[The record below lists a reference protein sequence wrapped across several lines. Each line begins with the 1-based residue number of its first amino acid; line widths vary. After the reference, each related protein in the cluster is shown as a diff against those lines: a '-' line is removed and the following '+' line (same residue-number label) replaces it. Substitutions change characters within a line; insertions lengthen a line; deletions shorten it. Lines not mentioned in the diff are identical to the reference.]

1 MIPGIVESSRSV
13 NPFLET
19 FNRANTSNLSS
30 ADVEWEEIT
39 GDWVIDTN
47 TAYTT
52 TSASSYP
59 IATFDSQK
67 YNVSLRATN
76 GDNKAGFGVAFWV
89 QDTNNWWALVSDST
103 TTTGS
108 FSYYTC
114 PQGGYLSGTTC
125 YNTVTEQYIRFY
137 TTGSGCVNNHAY
149 DYTIDGVDCTCNDN
163 CQPCNDYL
171 VGGTCYQVAIP
182 GASPQFVED
191 CNASGGYYSGGNCY
205 YSPTFWCPPYTYQ
218 APGCGPVYGTYTT
231 DYTYA
236 ATLATAT
243 TTTYTYTMK
252 LIKKVAGT
260 VTTVATQEHGTDTTD
275 GNYINT
281 LSVVTNEN
289 QLTLSG
295 VRNGLNVSFSHTAVS
310 PLQADNHGIILA
322 PASRNQGSRIDDFY
336 YFG

>member
-13 NPFLET
+13 NPFVDT
-19 FNRANTSNLSS
+19 FNRANTSDLSTT
-30 ADVEWEEIT
+30 DVEWTDIT

-108 FSYYTC
+108 YSYYTC

-125 YNTVTEQYIRFY
+125 YNTVTEQYIRYY
-137 TTGSGCVNNHAY
+137 TNGDGCVNNHAY
-149 DYTIDGVDCTCNDN
+149 DYTIDAASGDCICNDN
-163 CQPCNDYL
+163 CQPCDGTVAPDGNCYQYTYPADAAFCAEIGGTYHS
-171 VGGTCYQVAIP
+171 GGTCYFTAQ
-182 GASPQFVED
+182 
-191 CNASGGYYSGGNCY
+191 
-205 YSPTFWCPPYTYQ
+205 FWCPPYTYQ

-243 TTTYTYTMK
+243 TTTYTYTIK

-322 PASRNQGSRIDDFY
+322 PASRNQGSRIEDFY

>member
-1 MIPGIVESSRSV
+1 MIPGIVESSRSI
-13 NPFLET
+13 NPFLDT
-19 FNRANTSNLSS
+19 FNRANT
-30 ADVEWEEIT
+30 ADLYTAEVDWTDIR

-67 YNVSLRATN
+67 YNVSVRATN

-89 QDTNNWWALVSDST
+89 TDADNWWALVSDST

-108 FSYYTC
+108 YSYYTC

-125 YNTVTEQYIRFY
+125 YNTVTEQYIRYY
-137 TTGSGCVNNHAY
+137 TTGQGCVNNHAY
-149 DYTIDGVDCTCNDN
+149 DYTIDGNDCTCNDN
-163 CQPCNDYL
+163 CVPCSGYL
-171 VGGTCYQVAIP
+171 AP
-182 GASPQFVED
+182 D
-191 CNASGGYYSGGNCY
+191 GNCY
-205 YSPTFWCPPYTYQ
+205 LDAYPLNGNCFTQGGSYVANGICYASPTFWCPPYTYQ
-218 APGCGPVYGTYTT
+218 APGCGPVYGTIPT

-236 ATLATAT
+236 ATLATAN

-252 LIKKVAGT
+252 LIKSVAG
-260 VTTVATQEHGTDTTD
+260 VVSVVSTQEHGTDTAD

-295 VRNGLNVSFSHTAVS
+295 VRNGLNVSFSHTAVN
-310 PLQADNHGIILA
+310 PLVADNHGIILA
-322 PASRNQGSRIDDFY
+322 PASRNQGSRIEDFY

>member
-19 FNRANTSNLSS
+19 FNRANTSSLSTT
-30 ADVEWEEIT
+30 DVEWAEIT

-47 TAYTT
+47 TAYTA

-108 FSYYTC
+108 YSYYTC
-114 PQGGYLSGTTC
+114 PEGGYLSGTTC
-125 YNTVTEQYIRFY
+125 YNTVTESYIRYY

-163 CQPCNDYL
+163 CQPCEHYL
-171 VGGTCYQVAIP
+171 A
-182 GASPQFVED
+182 
-191 CNASGGYYSGGNCY
+191 NGNCY
-205 YSPTFWCPPYTYQ
+205 VVALPSTEEDCAVSGGAYFSGSCYFFPVFWCPPYTYQ
-218 APGCGPVYGTYTT
+218 APGCGPVYGTITT

-236 ATLATAT
+236 ATLATAYA
-243 TTTYTYTMK
+243 TTYTYTMK
-252 LIKKVAGT
+252 LIKNVAGT
-260 VTTVATQEHGTDTTD
+260 VSLVATQAHGTDTSD

-310 PLQADNHGIILA
+310 PLVADNHGIILA

>member
-19 FNRANTSNLSS
+19 FNRANTSSLSTT
-30 ADVEWEEIT
+30 DVEWAEIT

-47 TAYTT
+47 TAYTA

-108 FSYYTC
+108 YSYYTC
-114 PQGGYLSGTTC
+114 PEGGYLSGTTC
-125 YNTVTEQYIRFY
+125 YNTRTDVYIRGFSL
-137 TTGSGCVNNHAY
+137 GEGCVNNHAY
-149 DYTIDGVDCTCNDN
+149 DYTINGIDDCTCNDN
-163 CQPCNDYL
+163 CQPCEYYL
-171 VGGTCYQVAIP
+171 ANGSCYAVALPSTEEDCAISGGTYIGGGCYFFPV
-182 GASPQFVED
+182 
-191 CNASGGYYSGGNCY
+191 
-205 YSPTFWCPPYTYQ
+205 FWCPPYTYQ
-218 APGCGPVYGTYTT
+218 APGCGPYYGSITY

-236 ATLATAT
+236 ATLATAYA
-243 TTTYTYTMK
+243 TTYTYTMK
-252 LIKKVAGT
+252 LIKNVAGT
-260 VTTVATQEHGTDTTD
+260 VSLVATQEHGTDTSD

-310 PLQADNHGIILA
+310 PLVADNHGIILA
-322 PASRNQGSRIDDFY
+322 PASRNQGSRIDDFH

>member
-19 FNRANTSNLSS
+19 FNRANTSSLSTT
-30 ADVEWEEIT
+30 DVEWTEIT

-47 TAYTT
+47 TAYTA

-108 FSYYTC
+108 YSYYTC

-125 YNTVTEQYIRFY
+125 YTTVTEQFIRFY
-137 TTGSGCVNNHAY
+137 TPGEGCVNNHAY
-149 DYTIDGVDCTCNDN
+149 DYTINGIDDCTCNDN
-163 CQPCNDYL
+163 CQPCDGYL
-171 VGGTCYQVAIP
+171 
-182 GASPQFVED
+182 ASD
-191 CNASGGYYSGGNCY
+191 GNCY
-205 YSPTFWCPPYTYQ
+205 LDVVPGVGNCLGSGGSYKDGDLCYYYPVFWCPPYTYQ
-218 APGCGPVYGTYTT
+218 APGCGPVYGTLTT
-231 DYTYA
+231 DVQYA
-236 ATLATAT
+236 ATLATAY

-252 LIKKVAGT
+252 LIKNVAGT
-260 VTTVATQEHGTDTTD
+260 VSVVATQEHGTDTSD

-310 PLQADNHGIILA
+310 PLVADNHGIILA

>member
-19 FNRANTSNLSS
+19 FNRANTSSLSTT
-30 ADVEWEEIT
+30 DVEWAEIT

-47 TAYTT
+47 TAYTA

-108 FSYYTC
+108 YSYYTC
-114 PQGGYLSGTTC
+114 PEGGYLSGTTC
-125 YNTVTEQYIRFY
+125 YNTRTDVYIRGFSL
-137 TTGSGCVNNHAY
+137 GEGCVNNHAY
-149 DYTIDGVDCTCNDN
+149 DYTINGIDDCTCNDN
-163 CQPCNDYL
+163 CQPCEYYL
-171 VGGTCYQVAIP
+171 ANGSCYAVALPSTEEDCAISGGTYIGYSCYFFPV
-182 GASPQFVED
+182 
-191 CNASGGYYSGGNCY
+191 
-205 YSPTFWCPPYTYQ
+205 FWCPPYTYQ
-218 APGCGPVYGTYTT
+218 APGCGPYYGSITS

-236 ATLATAT
+236 ATLATAYA
-243 TTTYTYTMK
+243 TTYTYTMK
-252 LIKKVAGT
+252 LIKNVAGT
-260 VTTVATQEHGTDTTD
+260 VSLVATQAHGTDTSD

-310 PLQADNHGIILA
+310 PLVADNHGIILA
-322 PASRNQGSRIDDFY
+322 PASRNQGSRIDDFH

>member
-19 FNRANTSNLSS
+19 FNRANTSSLSTT
-30 ADVEWEEIT
+30 DVEWAEIT

-47 TAYTT
+47 TAYTA

-108 FSYYTC
+108 YSYYTC
-114 PQGGYLSGTTC
+114 PEGGYLSGTTC
-125 YNTVTEQYIRFY
+125 YNTRTDVYIRGFSL
-137 TTGSGCVNNHAY
+137 GEGCVNNHAY
-149 DYTIDGVDCTCNDN
+149 DYTINGIDDCTCNDN
-163 CQPCNDYL
+163 CIPCDYYL
-171 VGGTCYQVAIP
+171 ANGSCYAVALPSTEEDCAISGGTYIGGSCYFFPVP
-182 GASPQFVED
+182 
-191 CNASGGYYSGGNCY
+191 
-205 YSPTFWCPPYTYQ
+205 WCPPYTYQ
-218 APGCGPVYGTYTT
+218 APGCGPYYGSITS

-236 ATLATAT
+236 ATLATAYA
-243 TTTYTYTMK
+243 TTYTYTMK
-252 LIKKVAGT
+252 LIKNVAGT
-260 VTTVATQEHGTDTTD
+260 VSLVATQEHGTDTSD

-310 PLQADNHGIILA
+310 PLVADNHGIILA
-322 PASRNQGSRIDDFY
+322 PASRNQGSRIDDFN